1 MAETV
6 DDDGSDCSELSLIPT
21 SDDEDEEQSLLSLSD
36 DSSSIPESMLDSDS
50 DDEEDVDWRRVLG
63 ETRLEEVRA
72 WLADNGYRHIAL
84 HQNRATGQS
93 VSDFSYNYSWKRVHE
108 EVTESFPNLP
118 EGFLELDP
126 NESMWCGLVR
136 VWEDVFEGWM
146 AVGNDKVREWVRGL
160 PTEEALDAAKAHYVL
175 SMADQNLTSFVVEM
189 LERPPASASSV
200 LRAVQR
206 ACELSRRGLPDP
218 MAHAFNFPNADDLLR
233 HTLSVGTTTA

>member
-1 MAETV
+1 MAEV
-6 DDDGSDCSELSLIPT
+6 AGDDGSDCCSDLSLIPT

-36 DSSSIPESMLDSDS
+36 DGSSIPESMLDSDS
-50 DDEEDVDWRRVLG
+50 DDEDEIDWRQSLG
-63 ETRLEEVRA
+63 EKRFEEVCA
-72 WLADNGYRHIAL
+72 WLANNGYRHIAL

-108 EVTESFPNLP
+108 EVTAAFPNLP
-118 EGFLELDP
+118 EGFLESDP
-126 NESMWCGLVR
+126 NESMWCGLLC

-146 AVGNDKVREWVRGL
+146 AVGNDKVREWVRDL
-160 PTEEALDAAKAHYVL
+160 PTDEALAAAKAHYVL

-200 LRAVQR
+200 LRAVER
-206 ACELSRRGLPDP
+206 ACELSRRDLPDP

-233 HTLSVGTTTA
+233 HTLGIETTA